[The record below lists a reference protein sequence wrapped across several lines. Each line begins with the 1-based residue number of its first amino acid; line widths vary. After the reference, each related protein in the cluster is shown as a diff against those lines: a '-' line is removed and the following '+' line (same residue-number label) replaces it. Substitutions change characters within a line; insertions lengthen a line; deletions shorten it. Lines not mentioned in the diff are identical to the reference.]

1 MLMTTTPGIEGRKIK
16 RYCGIVTGDAVIG
29 ATAFKDS
36 FNLTGGTVG
45 GKDATYQVELK
56 KAREL
61 ALKDLNDN
69 AIAAGASALI
79 GVSLS
84 YEVMGGMLMVSATG
98 TAVLMEGELH

>member
-1 MLMTTTPGIEGRKIK
+1 MLTTTTPGIEGRKIK
-16 RYCGIVTGDAVIG
+16 RYCGIVTGDAVMG

-36 FNLTGGTVG
+36 FNLTGTVS
-45 GKDATYQVELK
+45 GKDAAYQNELK

-79 GVSLS
+79 SVRLEYQSL
-84 YEVMGGMLMVSATG
+84 GGMLLVAATG